1 MAPWLTPGRFPD
13 SDISGSTLVSSSPK
27 LFAAV
32 HVLHRLSTP
41 RHPPRALHSL
51 TVSLRH
57 DSSLSRPGLVP
68 RTLLPRFLERLE
80 LLPILL
86 TVAAIF
92 RRLLLLQ
99 LSKTRVEVDDL
110 VLEHQ
115 PTSLWSLFRGLLR
128 GRSSSSRTRY
138 RHLSTHS
145 VRLLLGSEELVE
157 LTGIEPVTSGLQSRR
172 SPS

>member
-1 MAPWLTPGRFPD
+1 TEGVSFDFCSSGYLDVSVPRVGRSSPMDSVMAPWFAPGRFPD

-68 RTLLPRFLERLE
+68 RTLPPSIPRE
-80 LLPILL
+80 
-86 TVAAIF
+86 
-92 RRLLLLQ
+92 
-99 LSKTRVEVDDL
+99 
-110 VLEHQ
+110 
-115 PTSLWSLFRGLLR
+115 
-128 GRSSSSRTRY
+128 
-138 RHLSTHS
+138 
-145 VRLLLGSEELVE
+145 
-157 LTGIEPVTSGLQSRR
+157 TGAL
-172 SPS
+172 

>member
-1 MAPWLTPGRFPD
+1 MAPWFAPGRFPD

-115 PTSLWSLFRGLLR
+115 L
-128 GRSSSSRTRY
+128 RSSFEASFEVGARL
-138 RHLSTHS
+138 HEPDIDALSTHARP
-145 VRLLLGSEELVE
+145 RLLAA
-157 LTGIEPVTSGLQSRR
+157 RR
-172 SPS
+172 WWS